1 MNSSHSLPIK
11 KTITFLRLSI
21 LAILVTVSLVTL
33 PNDGA
38 AQLRGS
44 TEMVDVTTYINVDAV
59 QRGESFRAAIV
70 LNIED
75 NWHVNAHRPTLDYLI
90 GTEVSM
96 ESHDRFIIADILYPE
111 PDTYEFAFA
120 GGEDLLVYSGNVPIY
135 LDYRASSGLEP
146 GSYELKGSV
155 RVQAC
160 DDQNCLAPSDL
171 SFRIQFEVV
180 DEETS
185 VQTVHSEIFD
195 DYDAAVTASEIP
207 VRPASVNEIE
217 AMFQERGLI
226 LAFLAL
232 FFIGLALNLTPCVY
246 PMLSVTVS
254 IFGGQNDPNMLR
266 VFSKAVTYVL
276 GIATMYSVLGVLA
289 SFSGELFGSWLQHPW
304 VLGGIGVLLFA
315 LALSMFGLYE
325 IQIPYWLTSKIGSGQ
340 STGFVGTYLS
350 GLMVGVFAAPCIGPP
365 IIALLAFIGAQ
376 GDPVFGFWSFFVL
389 SLGLGLPYLILGT
402 FSGLLPK
409 MPKSGVWMVWVKKV
423 FGVVLVA
430 LALFYL
436 IIPFYSVS
444 EAYWVVPIG
453 LIAGGIYLGF
463 LESSGRGTPVFS
475 KIKWAFGTL
484 AIVTG
489 ILFIGNLQK
498 EGMVWEPYTQERLTE
513 ASASDNMAVLDFYA
527 DWCIPCL
534 ELERITFTDSRVIEA
549 TDHMEKL
556 KVDLTHFDSP
566 ESEKLRQRYDV
577 AGVPTIVFLDKEGNE
592 IPDTRVVGFVGPD
605 EFLKQIEKA
614 NNSL

>member
-1 MNSSHSLPIK
+1 MNRHIFIFLTVIFSVVFSL
-11 KTITFLRLSI
+11 FSGE
-21 LAILVTVSLVTL
+21 SQ
-33 PNDGA
+33 

-44 TEMVDVTTYINVDAV
+44 SEKVDVGTFLSVESVPAGETFKAAV
-59 QRGESFRAAIV
+59 V
-70 LNIED
+70 LDIAED
-75 NWHVNAHRPTLDYLI
+75 WHVNAHRPTLDYLI
-90 GTEVSM
+90 GTSVSM
-96 ESHDRFIIADILYPE
+96 DPMDGFIIADIRYPE
-111 PDTYEFAFA
+111 PDEYEFAFA
-120 GGEDLLVYSGNVPIY
+120 GGEALLVYSGRVPVY
-135 LDYRASSGLEP
+135 LDIRASSNLQP
-146 GSYELKGSV
+146 GTYEMTGRA

-160 DDQNCLAPSDL
+160 DDMNCLAPSNLPVSILIDVVEKD
-171 SFRIQFEVV
+171 SEVRSVNQEVFEDYEKGQAAGRVSIQPG
-180 DEETS
+180 S
-185 VQTVHSEIFD
+185 
-195 DYDAAVTASEIP
+195 A
-207 VRPASVNEIE
+207 NEIE
-217 AMFQERGLI
+217 AMFRDRGLI

-266 VFSKAVTYVL
+266 VFSKALVYVL

-304 VLGGIGVLLFA
+304 VLGGIGLLLFA

-325 IQIPYWLTSKIGSGQ
+325 IQIPYWMASRLGTSS
-340 STGFVGTYLS
+340 STGYIGVYFS
-350 GLMVGVFAAPCIGPP
+350 GLVVGIFAAPCIGPP

-389 SLGLGLPYLILGT
+389 SMGLGLPYLILGT

-409 MPKSGVWMVWVKKV
+409 LPRSGVWMVWVKKV

-436 IIPFYSVS
+436 SMPFIPVS
-444 EAYWVVPIG
+444 DAYWVIPLSFIIG
-453 LIAGGIYLGF
+453 GVYLGF

-475 KIKWAFGTL
+475 KIKIAFGTV
-484 AIVTG
+484 AIVIG
-489 ILFIGNLQK
+489 IIFVMNLQK
-498 EGMVWEPYTQERLTE
+498 EGMEWEPYKEARLAE
-513 ASASDNMAVLDFYA
+513 ARNEAIPVVVDFYA

-549 TDHMEKL
+549 TDHMFRL

-566 ESEKLRQRYDV
+566 ESEEIRRQYNV
-577 AGVPTIVFLDKEGNE
+577 AGVPTIVFLDQQGNE
-592 IPDTRVVGFVGPD
+592 VEGARIMGFVGPD
-605 EFLKQIEKA
+605 EFLRRLEA
-614 NNSL
+614 VR

>member
-1 MNSSHSLPIK
+1 MNRHIFIFLTVIFSVVFSL
-11 KTITFLRLSI
+11 FSGE
-21 LAILVTVSLVTL
+21 SQ
-33 PNDGA
+33 

-44 TEMVDVTTYINVDAV
+44 SEKVDVGTFLSVESVPAGETFKAAV
-59 QRGESFRAAIV
+59 V
-70 LNIED
+70 LDIAED
-75 NWHVNAHRPTLDYLI
+75 WHVNAHRPTLDYLI
-90 GTEVSM
+90 GTSVSM
-96 ESHDRFIIADILYPE
+96 DPMDGFIIADIRYPE
-111 PDTYEFAFA
+111 PDEYEFAFA
-120 GGEDLLVYSGNVPIY
+120 GGEALLVYSGRVPVY
-135 LDYRASSGLEP
+135 LDIRASSNLQP
-146 GSYELKGSV
+146 GTYEMTGRA

-160 DDQNCLAPSDL
+160 DDMNCLAPSNLPVSILIDVVEKD
-171 SFRIQFEVV
+171 SEVRSVNQEVFEDYEKGQAAGRVSIQPG
-180 DEETS
+180 S
-185 VQTVHSEIFD
+185 
-195 DYDAAVTASEIP
+195 A
-207 VRPASVNEIE
+207 NEIE
-217 AMFQERGLI
+217 AMFRDRGLI

-266 VFSKAVTYVL
+266 VFSKALVYVL

-304 VLGGIGVLLFA
+304 VLGGIGLLLFA

-325 IQIPYWLTSKIGSGQ
+325 IQIPYWMASRLGTSS
-340 STGFVGTYLS
+340 STGYIGVYFS
-350 GLMVGVFAAPCIGPP
+350 GLVVGIFAAPCIGPP

-389 SLGLGLPYLILGT
+389 SMGLGLPYLILGT

-409 MPKSGVWMVWVKKV
+409 LPRSGVWMVWVKKV

-436 IIPFYSVS
+436 SMPFIPVS
-444 EAYWVVPIG
+444 DAYWVIPLSFIIG
-453 LIAGGIYLGF
+453 GVYLGF

-475 KIKWAFGTL
+475 KIKIAFGTV
-484 AIVTG
+484 AIVIG
-489 ILFIGNLQK
+489 IIFVMNLQK
-498 EGMVWEPYTQERLTE
+498 EGMEWEPYKEARLAE
-513 ASASDNMAVLDFYA
+513 ARNEGIPVVVDFYA

-549 TDHMEKL
+549 TDHMFRL

-566 ESEKLRQRYDV
+566 ESEEIRRQYNV
-577 AGVPTIVFLDKEGNE
+577 AGVPTIVFLDQQGNE
-592 IPDTRVVGFVGPD
+592 VEGARIMGFVGPD
-605 EFLKQIEKA
+605 EFLRRLEA
-614 NNSL
+614 VR